1 MSGEWL
7 VVAGPNGAGKST
19 FVQSLLGALPLL
31 EGERELLVPG
41 LRFGY
46 VPQRQDFDS
55 IWPLSTLDVV
65 RMGGTPWLPP
75 FRRSASLDARA
86 RDLLEQVGLGGTADA
101 PFRSLSGGQ
110 RQRALIARAL
120 VGGAEVLVLD
130 EPANHLDLPGERAL
144 VELLSAL
151 HERSSA
157 TIVWISHR
165 LEALLRRA
173 DRIVFLRPGSFRVG
187 SPEELRA
194 DGTLDGFLDG
204 AEALR

>member
-1 MSGEWL
+1 MSTLQGGPAPQPQLRLRSARIGHRPDRPLFPPLDFELMSGEWL

-55 IWPLSTLDVV
+55 IWPLSPLDVV

-86 RDLLEQVGLGGTADA
+86 RDLLE
-101 PFRSLSGGQ
+101 
-110 RQRALIARAL
+110 
-120 VGGAEVLVLD
+120 
-130 EPANHLDLPGERAL
+130 
-144 VELLSAL
+144 
-151 HERSSA
+151 
-157 TIVWISHR
+157 
-165 LEALLRRA
+165 
-173 DRIVFLRPGSFRVG
+173 
-187 SPEELRA
+187 
-194 DGTLDGFLDG
+194 
-204 AEALR
+204 